1 MTKTIY
7 DKYDK
12 QRITALPKEEF
23 LGRIY
28 TITTERDAEKAVNY
42 LMTQSILGF
51 DTETRPVFKRHVTH
65 QVALLQVA
73 THDTCFLF
81 RLNLFGLSDAIVRLL
96 EDKTITKVALSWKDD
111 IHGLRQR
118 GMFKP
123 GTFIDVQDEVRRI
136 GIEDSSLQKIYAN
149 LFGKMISKRQQL
161 SNWEADFLSDAQK
174 AYAALDAWA
183 CIRIHEE
190 LLQLQKSQD
199 YHIII
204 TKNENESE
212 TQADY
217 PDASEQEHEENLS

>member
-7 DKYDK
+7 NKYDK
-12 QRITALPKEEF
+12 QRISTLPKEEF
-23 LGRIY
+23 PGRIY

-51 DTETRPVFKRHVTH
+51 DTETRPAFKRHVSH

-81 RLNLFGLSDAIVRLL
+81 RLNHIGLSGAIIRLL

-111 IHGLRQR
+111 IHGLKLR
-118 GMFKP
+118 GQFMP
-123 GTFIDVQDEVRRI
+123 GTFIDVQDEVCRI

-183 CIRIHEE
+183 CIQIHNE
-190 LLQLQKSQD
+190 LQRLQKSQD

-204 TKNENESE
+204 TKNENESG
-212 TQADY
+212 TQADHTA
-217 PDASEQEHEENLS
+217 ASEQEHEENLS

>member
-217 PDASEQEHEENLS
+217 PAASEQEHEENLS

>member
-7 DKYDK
+7 DKFDK
-12 QRITALPKEEF
+12 QRITTLPKEVF
-23 LGRIY
+23 PGRIY

-42 LMTQSILGF
+42 LMTQPILGF
-51 DTETRPVFKRHVTH
+51 DTETRPVFKRHMSH
-65 QVALLQVA
+65 KVALLQVS

-81 RLNLFGLSDAIVRLL
+81 RLNQIGLPDSIVRLL

-111 IHGLRQR
+111 IHGLQQRRQ
-118 GMFKP
+118 FKT
-123 GTFIDVQDEVRRI
+123 GTFIDVQDEVARI
-136 GIEDSSLQKIYAN
+136 GIEDYSLQKLYAN

-161 SNWEADFLSDAQK
+161 SNWEADFLTDAQK

-183 CIRIHEE
+183 CIQIHNE
-190 LLQLQKSQD
+190 LQRLQKSQD

-212 TQADY
+212 TQADN
-217 PDASEQEHEENLS
+217 PAVSEQGHEENLS